1 MNTLATPLYEMVR
14 YRSELERLADSGEV
28 PPEEIADTL
37 EALEG
42 DVRDKAVAVA
52 AFTRNLDSSAEAIRE
67 AGLAML
73 ARADRLERRADSV
86 RNYLLFQMQCAQI
99 TKIESPWFVVSV
111 RKNPPS
117 VVIED
122 EILIPAELM
131 VTPDPPPKRP
141 NKMAIGNKLKAGEEV
156 PGARLM
162 QTERLEIRE

>member
-1 MNTLATPLYEMVR
+1 MSISTPLYEIVR

-37 EALEG
+37 QALDG
-42 DVRDKAVAVA
+42 DIKEKAVQVA
-52 AFTRNLDSSAEAIRE
+52 AFTRNLESSAEAIRE
-67 AGLAML
+67 AGLAMI
-73 ARADRLERRADSV
+73 ARAERLERRAEGIRS
-86 RNYLLFQMQCAQI
+86 YLLFQCQCAGI
-99 TKIESPWFVVSV
+99 TKIEAPWFVMSV

-141 NKMAIGNKLKAGEEV
+141 NKVAIGAKLKAGEDV